1 MSDNVEPDT
10 NCFIVCGLGS
20 LGQYCV
26 SVLKEFGV
34 TVNAIE
40 AEERSHW
47 EIPDLPDLLDD
58 LLIGDCRQP
67 KILVQAMI
75 HQCRAILLVTSNER
89 INIEAAFAARS
100 LNPHVRLIV
109 RSAQDTLNEVL
120 SENLGNFV
128 AFEATQLPVPSFAL
142 AALGGETRAFFTLEK
157 QLLRVARV
165 QIDAQHPWSDRR
177 QLFELNTSN
186 RRILS
191 HTPATGHIPIGL
203 YRWNPD
209 TLVRTGDTIS
219 YVEATERFMP
229 HTVAPFPAPRTTKRT
244 IAKQILATI
253 TQKQAW
259 QSLQQK
265 LQQIWQEG
273 SQTQRVA
280 IVSSFVMLSLFF
292 VGTLLFKL
300 QYPTLS
306 WQDALNV
313 ALVLLIGGYDNLFGQ
328 LQLTFRI
335 PWWLHLFSL
344 GLTITGTVFVGILY
358 ATLTERVVAARF
370 QFMRRPPIPK
380 TDHVVLI
387 GLGRV
392 GQRIAALLQDLNQP
406 LVGLHVTPLDP
417 GILPRIPL
425 IVGNI
430 RNALTKANL
439 ATAKSIIAVTD
450 DEVANL
456 ELALRAYAANPT
468 ANLVIRTF
476 EPRFSENVAKLLPHA
491 RVLGAYALAAEA
503 FAAAAFGE
511 NVLSLFRLNNQTMLV
526 TEYQIE
532 TGDTLT
538 GLLLAEVAYGYGV
551 VPILHQRLGQEPFKF
566 MPSEDVRLQEGDRLT
581 VLATIEGLQRI
592 ERGTTNARIWQ
603 IQITKALSAEAVF
616 EGAMAIARISGC
628 EIGLARTLMSHLPR
642 TLPIGLYLHQA
653 HRLVRE
659 LSKVQ
664 VSAQLLRR

>member
-1 MSDNVEPDT
+1 MSDNAEPDT

-47 EIPDLPDLLDD
+47 EIADLPDLLDD

-157 QLLRVARV
+157 QFLRVARV

-209 TLVRTGDTIS
+209 TLVRPGDIIS
-219 YVEATERFMP
+219 YVEATERFMTHP
-229 HTVAPFPAPRTTKRT
+229 AASFSAPRTAKRT
-244 IAKQILATI
+244 IVKQILATI

-292 VGTLLFKL
+292 IGTLLFKL

-313 ALVLLIGGYDNLFGQ
+313 ALVLIIGGYDNLFGQ

-406 LVGLHVTPLDP
+406 LVGIHATPLDS

-476 EPRFSENVAKLLPHA
+476 EPRFSDNVAKLLPHA

-532 TGDTLT
+532 IGDTLT

-551 VPILHQRLGQEPFKF
+551 VPILHQRLGQEPLKF

-603 IQITKALSAEAVF
+603 VQITKALSSESTF
-616 EGAMAIARISGC
+616 EGAMAIARVSGC
-628 EIGLARTLMSHLPR
+628 DIGLARTLMSHLPR
-642 TLPIGLYLHQA
+642 ALPIGLYLHQA

-664 VSAQLLRR
+664 VSAQLVRR

>member
-1 MSDNVEPDT
+1 MSHHEVQDT
-10 NCFIVCGLGS
+10 TCFIVCGLGS

-120 SENLGNFV
+120 SEHLGNFV

-142 AALGGETRAFFTLEK
+142 AALGGETRAFFTLKK

-165 QIDAQHPWSDRR
+165 QIDAEHPWSHRR
-177 QLFELNTSN
+177 QLHELNSPN

-191 HTPATGHIPIGL
+191 HVRATGHAPIGL

-209 TLVRTGDTIS
+209 TLVQPGDVIS
-219 YVEATERFMP
+219 YVEATERLITRINTP
-229 HTVAPFPAPRTTKRT
+229 IPPVRPAKRT
-244 IAKQILATI
+244 IVKQILATI
-253 TQKQAW
+253 TQEQAW
-259 QSLQQK
+259 QILQHK

-280 IVSSFVMLSLFF
+280 IVSSFVMLSLFLIG
-292 VGTLLFKL
+292 GTLFKL
-300 QYPTLS
+300 QYPTLN

-344 GLTITGTVFVGILY
+344 GLTITGTVFIGILY
-358 ATLTERVVAARF
+358 AALTERVVAARF
-370 QFMRRPPIPK
+370 QFIRRPPIPK
-380 TDHVVLI
+380 ANHVVLL

-392 GQRIAALLQDLNQP
+392 GQRIATLLQDLNQP
-406 LVGLHVTPLDP
+406 LVGIHATALDP
-417 GILPRIPL
+417 GILPRMPL

-430 RNALTKANL
+430 RNALTKVNL
-439 ATAKSIIAVTD
+439 ATAKSIIAVTE

-456 ELALRAYAANPT
+456 ELALRAYAANPDAT
-468 ANLVIRTF
+468 LVIRTF

-503 FAAAAFGE
+503 YAAAAFGE

-532 TGDTLT
+532 ADDTLN
-538 GLLLAEVAYGYGV
+538 GQLLSETAYGYGV
-551 VPILHQRLGQEPFKF
+551 VPILHQRIGQDPIKF
-566 MPSEDVRLQEGDRLT
+566 MPSEDVRLQVGDRLT

-603 IQITKALSAEAVF
+603 VQIEKALTSESAF

-628 EIGLARTLMSHLPR
+628 EIGLARTLMNHLPR
-642 TLPIGLYLHQA
+642 IIPIGLYLHQA

-659 LSKVQ
+659 LGKVQ
-664 VSAQLLRR
+664 VSARLVRR